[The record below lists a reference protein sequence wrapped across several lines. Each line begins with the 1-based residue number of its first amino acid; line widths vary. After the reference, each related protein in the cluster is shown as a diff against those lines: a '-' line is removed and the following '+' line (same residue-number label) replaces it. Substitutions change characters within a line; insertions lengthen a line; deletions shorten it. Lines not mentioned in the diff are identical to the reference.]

1 MKVSDTLLLI
11 LLAAIWGS
19 SFVFMRATADVFG
32 PIALIAIR
40 ISVAALFLL
49 VFLLQK
55 KRRQEF
61 FNHWKILFLVGSMNS
76 AIPFSFLAYASLHLS
91 GGTVSILNATTP
103 VFTALIAHFWLKSIM
118 TKLQFFGL
126 AVSISGL
133 LFLVWDK
140 VSWSIE
146 SWLPLLAG
154 VAAGVLYG
162 IASTTTKKYL
172 SDVSV
177 MTATAG
183 SLLFSSILIMIVSL
197 FFLPDF
203 NNVQSIDWAY
213 AITLGILCTA
223 IAFII
228 YFKLVKNIGPARTAS
243 VTFLIPIFAF
253 LWGYILLDE
262 VVTTRMWIATSIIL
276 FGMGF
281 VTQLIKMPLNKPLR
295 NL

>member
-1 MKVSDTLLLI
+1 MKVSDALLLI

-40 ISVAALFLL
+40 ISIAALFLL
-49 VFLLQK
+49 AFLLQK
-55 KRRQEF
+55 KQRKEF
-61 FNHWKILFLVGSMNS
+61 FDHWKILFLVGSINS
-76 AIPFSFLAYASLHLS
+76 AIPFSLLAYASLHLS
-91 GGTVSILNATTP
+91 SGTVSILNAITP
-103 VFTALIAHFWLKSIM
+103 VFTALIAHFWLKNIM
-118 TKLQFFGL
+118 TKLQFFGM
-126 AVSISGL
+126 AISISGL

-140 VSWSIE
+140 ISWSID
-146 SWLPLLAG
+146 SWFPLLTGVSAG
-154 VAAGVLYG
+154 LLYG

-177 MTATAG
+177 MTSTAG
-183 SLLFSSILIMIVSL
+183 SLLFSAILIIIVSL

-203 NNVQSIDWAY
+203 NNIHSIDWFY

-228 YFKLVKNIGPARTAS
+228 YFKLVKNIGPATTAS

-262 VVTTRMWIATSIIL
+262 LVTTRMWIATGIIL
-276 FGMGF
+276 LGMGF
-281 VTQLIKMPLNKPLR
+281 VTRLIKPPEPE
-295 NL
+295 

>member
-1 MKVSDTLLLI
+1 MKISDALLLI

-49 VFLLQK
+49 AFLLQK
-55 KRRQEF
+55 KQRKEF
-61 FNHWKILFLVGSMNS
+61 FDHWKILFLVGSINS
-76 AIPFSFLAYASLHLS
+76 AIPFSLLAYASLHLS
-91 GGTVSILNATTP
+91 SGTVSILNAITP
-103 VFTALIAHFWLKSIM
+103 VFTALIAHFWLKNIM
-118 TKLQFFGL
+118 TKLQFFGM
-126 AVSISGL
+126 AISISGL

-140 VSWSIE
+140 ISWSID
-146 SWLPLLAG
+146 SWFPLLTGVSAG
-154 VAAGVLYG
+154 LLYG

-177 MTATAG
+177 MTSTAG
-183 SLLFSSILIMIVSL
+183 SLLFSAILIIIVSL

-203 NNVQSIDWAY
+203 NNIHSIDWLY

-228 YFKLVKNIGPARTAS
+228 YFKLVKNIGPATTAS

-262 VVTTRMWIATSIIL
+262 LVTTRMWIATGIIL
-276 FGMGF
+276 LGMGF
-281 VTQLIKMPLNKPLR
+281 VTRLIKTPEPE
-295 NL
+295 

>member
-1 MKVSDTLLLI
+1 MRLSDTLLLI

-32 PIALIAIR
+32 PIVLIAIR

-61 FNHWKILFLVGSMNS
+61 LNHWKILFLVGSMNS
-76 AIPFSFLAYASLHLS
+76 AIPFSLLAYASLHLS

-103 VFTALIAHFWLKSIM
+103 VFTALIAHFWLKNFM
-118 TKLQFFGL
+118 TKLQFFGM
-126 AVSISGL
+126 AISISGL
-133 LFLVWDK
+133 VFLVWDK
-140 VSWSIE
+140 VSWSIG

-154 VAAGVLYG
+154 VAAGLLYG

-177 MTATAG
+177 MTSTAG
-183 SLLFSSILIMIVSL
+183 SLFFSAILIIFVSL

-203 NNVQSIDWAY
+203 NNIHSIDWLY

-228 YFKLVKNIGPARTAS
+228 YFKLVKNIGPATTAS

-262 VVTTRMWIATSIIL
+262 LVTIRMWIATGIIL
-276 FGMGF
+276 LGMGF
-281 VTQLIKMPLNKPLR
+281 VTGLIKKP
-295 NL
+295 N

>member
-61 FNHWKILFLVGSMNS
+61 FNHWKILFLVGAMNS
-76 AIPFSFLAYASLHLS
+76 AIPFSLLAYASLHLS

-103 VFTALIAHFWLKSIM
+103 VFTALIAHFWLKNIM
-118 TKLQFFGL
+118 TKLQFTGM
-126 AVSISGL
+126 AISISGL
-133 LFLVWDK
+133 IFLVWDK
-140 VSWSIE
+140 VSWSIG

-154 VAAGVLYG
+154 VTAGLLYG

-183 SLLFSSILIMIVSL
+183 SLFFSAILIIIVSL

-203 NNVQSIDWAY
+203 NNIHSIDWVY

-228 YFKLVKNIGPARTAS
+228 YFKLVKNIGPATTAS

-262 VVTTRMWIATSIIL
+262 LVTTRMWIATGIIL
-276 FGMGF
+276 LGMGF
-281 VTQLIKMPLNKPLR
+281 VTGLIRKPA
-295 NL
+295 

>member
-1 MKVSDTLLLI
+1 MKVSDALLLI

-40 ISVAALFLL
+40 ISIAALFLL
-49 VFLLQK
+49 AFLLQK
-55 KRRQEF
+55 KQRKEF
-61 FNHWKILFLVGSMNS
+61 FDHWKILFLVGSINS
-76 AIPFSFLAYASLHLS
+76 AIPFSLLAYASLHLS
-91 GGTVSILNATTP
+91 SGTVSILNAITP
-103 VFTALIAHFWLKSIM
+103 VFTALIAHFWLKNIM
-118 TKLQFFGL
+118 TKLQFFGM
-126 AVSISGL
+126 AISISGL

-140 VSWSIE
+140 ISWSID
-146 SWLPLLAG
+146 SWFPLLTGVSAG
-154 VAAGVLYG
+154 LLYG

-177 MTATAG
+177 MTSTAG
-183 SLLFSSILIMIVSL
+183 SLLFSAILIIIVSL

-203 NNVQSIDWAY
+203 NNIHSIDWLY

-228 YFKLVKNIGPARTAS
+228 YFKLVKNIGPATTAS

-262 VVTTRMWIATSIIL
+262 LVTTRMWIATGIIL
-276 FGMGF
+276 LGMGF
-281 VTQLIKMPLNKPLR
+281 VTRLIKTPEPE
-295 NL
+295 

>member
-40 ISVAALFLL
+40 ISVAALFML

-55 KRRQEF
+55 KRRKEF
-61 FNHWKILFLVGSMNS
+61 FNHWKILLLIGAMNS
-76 AIPFSFLAYASLHLS
+76 AIPFSLLAYASLHLS
-91 GGTVSILNATTP
+91 GGTVSILNAITP
-103 VFTALIAHFWLKSIM
+103 VFTAVIAHFWLKSIM

-126 AVSISGL
+126 AISISGL
-133 LFLVWDK
+133 VFLVWNK
-140 VSWSIE
+140 VSWSID

-154 VAAGVLYG
+154 VLAALLYG
-162 IASTTTKKYL
+162 IASTTTKKHL

-183 SLLFSSILIMIVSL
+183 SLFFSATLMIIVSL

-203 NNVQSIDWAY
+203 NNIQSIDWVY

-262 VVTTRMWIATSIIL
+262 VVTTRMWIATGIIL
-276 FGMGF
+276 LGMGF
-281 VTQLIKMPLNKPLR
+281 VTQLIKLTLNKPLKA
-295 NL
+295 

>member
-1 MKVSDTLLLI
+1 MKVSDALLLI

-40 ISVAALFLL
+40 ISIAALFLL
-49 VFLLQK
+49 AFLLQK
-55 KRRQEF
+55 KQRKEF
-61 FNHWKILFLVGSMNS
+61 FDHWKILFLVGSINS
-76 AIPFSFLAYASLHLS
+76 AIPFSLLAYASLHLS
-91 GGTVSILNATTP
+91 SGTVSILNAITP
-103 VFTALIAHFWLKSIM
+103 VFTALIAHFWLKNIM
-118 TKLQFFGL
+118 TKLQFFGM
-126 AVSISGL
+126 AISISGL

-140 VSWSIE
+140 ISWSID
-146 SWLPLLAG
+146 SWFPLLTG
-154 VAAGVLYG
+154 VAAGLLYG

-177 MTATAG
+177 MTSTAG
-183 SLLFSSILIMIVSL
+183 SLLFSAILIIIVSL

-203 NNVQSIDWAY
+203 NNIHSIDWLY

-228 YFKLVKNIGPARTAS
+228 YFKLVKNIGPATTAS

-262 VVTTRMWIATSIIL
+262 LVTTRMWIATGIIL
-276 FGMGF
+276 LGMGF
-281 VTQLIKMPLNKPLR
+281 VTRLIKPPAPEPE
-295 NL
+295 

>member
-1 MKVSDTLLLI
+1 MTDALLLI

-40 ISVAALFLL
+40 ISVAALFFL

-55 KRRQEF
+55 KRQQEF

-76 AIPFSFLAYASLHLS
+76 AIPFSLLAYASLHLS
-91 GGTVSILNATTP
+91 GGTVSIINATTP
-103 VFTALIAHFWLKSIM
+103 VFTALIAHFWLKNIM
-118 TKLQFFGL
+118 TKLQFTGM
-126 AVSISGL
+126 AISISGL
-133 LFLVWDK
+133 IFLVWDK
-140 VSWSIE
+140 VSWSIG

-154 VAAGVLYG
+154 VAAGLLYG

-183 SLLFSSILIMIVSL
+183 SLFFSAILIIIVSL

-203 NNVQSIDWAY
+203 NNIHSIDWVY

-253 LWGYILLDE
+253 LWGYILLGE
-262 VVTTRMWIATSIIL
+262 LVTTRMWIATGIIL
-276 FGMGF
+276 LGMGF
-281 VTQLIKMPLNKPLR
+281 VTGIIRKPV
-295 NL
+295 